1 MDVVQLKPTLKE
13 KAKTLPQT
21 PGVYLMKN
29 EHGDIVYVGKAKKLK
44 NRVSSYFIKNKQH
57 SRKTVRMMQLL
68 ADFDTIDVPSEL
80 DALLLECELIHELRP
95 LYNRQMNTFE
105 KYKYIEI
112 NTDGSEIAINILS
125 IPTAKHCFGPFS
137 TSRKLGFVKRIL
149 ETLYGLNR
157 QNYWHQSF
165 PVQAP
170 PKVKRAVIEQELFNA
185 FTKIDQRPQQRLKTA
200 MLAASENFEFE
211 KAIQL
216 REEWHFLTRFFE
228 QNQKLILASQSQWQ
242 LLSLPLGTK
251 IEYYLIY
258 QGLVI
263 SSRVVTK
270 RTFNK
275 YTPDQLAQKIRPKLE
290 PQTLQY
296 FSKDQVDFINILYSY
311 INRHSEC
318 QLQTLANPFI

>member
-1 MDVVQLKPTLKE
+1 MNSALKE
-13 KAKTLPQT
+13 KASLLPQT

-29 EHGDIVYVGKAKKLK
+29 GHGDIVYVGKAKKLK

-57 SRKTVRMMQLL
+57 SRKTVRMIQQL
-68 ADFDTIDVPSEL
+68 ADFEIIDVPSEL
-80 DALLLECELIHELRP
+80 DALLLECQLIHELRP
-95 LYNRQMNTFE
+95 IYNRQLNTFE

-112 NTDGSEIAINILS
+112 NTEGTEIAINILS

-149 ETLYGLNR
+149 ETVYGLNR
-157 QNYWHQSF
+157 QSYWHQTF
-165 PVQAP
+165 TVQTT
-170 PKVKRAVIEQELFNA
+170 PKVSRAVIEQELFNA
-185 FTKIDQRPQQRLKTA
+185 FTKIDQRPQQRLKAA
-200 MLAASENFEFE
+200 MLAASENYEFE

-228 QNQKLILASQSQWQ
+228 QNRKLILASQSQWQ
-242 LLSLPLGTK
+242 LLFFPLGTK

-263 SSRVVTK
+263 NSKVVTK

-275 YTPDQLAQKIRPKLE
+275 YTPDQLAQKLRPNLE
-290 PQTLQY
+290 PQALQY
-296 FSKDQVDFINILYSY
+296 FSKDQVDFINILYGY
-311 INRHSEC
+311 INRHPEC
-318 QLQTLANPFI
+318 QLLTLANPFT